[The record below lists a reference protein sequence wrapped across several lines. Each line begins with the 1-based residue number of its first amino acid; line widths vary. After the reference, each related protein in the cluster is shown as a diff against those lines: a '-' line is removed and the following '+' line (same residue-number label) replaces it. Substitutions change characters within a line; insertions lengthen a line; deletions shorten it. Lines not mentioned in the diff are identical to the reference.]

1 MRHTWWKWTL
11 KQISFG
17 INATAYLDTE
27 VTWNPFSWTLARHV
41 MSKFKKGI
49 WCERQ
54 VFKKVEWRHL
64 GDFYASVVIQKTYGE
79 IPNGQFTF
87 ERKRRRI
94 NCLTKK
100 VTFCFSTP
108 YVCLDKFWLNNL
120 WLLLFGSPKHY
131 FLLVCFSVSFS
142 NLAVHDT
149 LTQQFV
155 VTITSL
161 HCIALVLHT
170 HLLLFFSKK
179 SKHLCF
185 HGPKTHFL
193 MPLL

>member
-1 MRHTWWKWTL
+1 MLLWWYK
-11 KQISFG
+11 
-17 INATAYLDTE
+17 
-27 VTWNPFSWTLARHV
+27 
-41 MSKFKKGI
+41 
-49 WCERQ
+49 
-54 VFKKVEWRHL
+54 
-64 GDFYASVVIQKTYGE
+64 KTYGE

-100 VTFCFSTP
+100 VTLCFSTP

-131 FLLVCFSVSFS
+131 FLLFCFSVSFS

-185 HGPKTHFL
+185 HGPKAHFWCL
-193 MPLL
+193 YCKSNNFVESQLEKLSKGCVCGF

>member
-1 MRHTWWKWTL
+1 MLLWWYK
-11 KQISFG
+11 
-17 INATAYLDTE
+17 
-27 VTWNPFSWTLARHV
+27 
-41 MSKFKKGI
+41 
-49 WCERQ
+49 
-54 VFKKVEWRHL
+54 
-64 GDFYASVVIQKTYGE
+64 KTYGE

-100 VTFCFSTP
+100 VTLCFSTP

-155 VTITSL
+155 VIITSL

-170 HLLLFFSKK
+170 HTFYYSFLKSQNISASTGLKLIFWCLYCKSNNFVESQLEKLSKG
-179 SKHLCF
+179 CVCGF
-185 HGPKTHFL
+185 
-193 MPLL
+193 

>member
-1 MRHTWWKWTL
+1 MK
-11 KQISFG
+11 SFC
-17 INATAYLDTE
+17 LD
-27 VTWNPFSWTLARHV
+27 FSAARHEQI
-41 MSKFKKGI
+41 KKKGM
-49 WCERQ
+49 WKT
-54 VFKKVEWRHL
+54 VFKKVFMLLWW
-64 GDFYASVVIQKTYGE
+64 YKKTYGE

-87 ERKRRRI
+87 ERKRCRI

-100 VTFCFSTP
+100 VTLCFST
-108 YVCLDKFWLNNL
+108 CLDKFWLNNL

-142 NLAVHDT
+142 NLAVHDI

-155 VTITSL
+155 VIITSL

-179 SKHLCF
+179 SKYPCF

-193 MPLL
+193 MHLL

>member
-1 MRHTWWKWTL
+1 MWKT
-11 KQISFG
+11 SFQKSWMKTSRRFLCFCG
-17 INATAYLDTE
+17 DT
-27 VTWNPFSWTLARHV
+27 
-41 MSKFKKGI
+41 K
-49 WCERQ
+49 
-54 VFKKVEWRHL
+54 
-64 GDFYASVVIQKTYGE
+64 KTYGE

-100 VTFCFSTP
+100 VTLCFSTP

-155 VTITSL
+155 VIITSL